1 MNQLALFASPNLRA
15 LVTTAE
21 AQTQPR
27 FWEFL
32 AAQIRNKHTRRA
44 YSAKH
49 AICSRVRSALLPE
62 STAPDASDLGNGCEE
77 SPASSPCSRHIAD
90 PPQAAAP
97 ARRLTPAKLPVSH
110 DGTFNPNSA
119 PEAGGFR
126 GVTRGQR
133 VWRVSF

>member
-21 AQTQPR
+21 AQTQPC

-62 STAPDASDLGNGCEE
+62 SAAPDASDLGNGCEE
-77 SPASSPCSRHIAD
+77 SPRVVRAHAISRIRPK
-90 PPQAAAP
+90 PPLLRAA
-97 ARRLTPAKLPVSH
+97 
-110 DGTFNPNSA
+110 
-119 PEAGGFR
+119 
-126 GVTRGQR
+126 
-133 VWRVSF
+133 

>member
-77 SPASSPCSRHIAD
+77 SPASSPCSRHIA
-90 PPQAAAP
+90 
-97 ARRLTPAKLPVSH
+97 
-110 DGTFNPNSA
+110 GSA
-119 PEAGGFR
+119 PSRRSCAPPDPGE
-126 GVTRGQR
+126 VTGLSRR
-133 VWRVSF
+133 DI

>member
-49 AICSRVRSALLPE
+49 AICSRVRCFQKARHPTRRTSETAAKNRPRVVRAHAISRIRPKPPLL
-62 STAPDASDLGNGCEE
+62 
-77 SPASSPCSRHIAD
+77 R
-90 PPQAAAP
+90 AA
-97 ARRLTPAKLPVSH
+97 
-110 DGTFNPNSA
+110 
-119 PEAGGFR
+119 
-126 GVTRGQR
+126 
-133 VWRVSF
+133 